1 MEVIDALNQKF
12 GSGTV
17 RWATEGLRQGWRM
30 RADRLT
36 QRYTTRWD
44 ELVSAT

>member
-1 MEVIDALNQKF
+1 
-12 GSGTV
+12 
-17 RWATEGLRQGWRM
+17 M

-44 ELVSAT
+44 ELVQRNSGEYSEKENLQITVSLLTHIG